1 MRRSLYL
8 FLASALL
15 LGACA
20 GGGAGGTAVDIGVW
34 LDQPVSGTILPPGVF
49 VLKAHARHAAGR
61 GITRIEF
68 LVNGLPIGAIATDS
82 AAPLAYGETNWN
94 ATIPGEYTVVARAYA
109 GNRFADSAPAKVCVS
124 REVQA
129 PVVSPTG
136 GCKAPQKLATPVPQA
151 QPTAT
156 AQPAV
161 TLEPTKTPI
170 PPTKTPIPP
179 TKTPIP
185 PTKTPIPPTNTPIPP
200 TATFTP
206 IPKDSTPPQVSITL
220 IEPKSKVLWYRT
232 RGCGSSIL
240 VVEAYVNDEQS
251 GVAEVTLIRSYV
263 GSGAGG
269 ILAPMTPIGGNYY
282 RIEVDVLDEAYTFFG
297 SSGGVLR
304 VVVYARDNAG
314 NSAES
319 AAIDFSVYYCLQ

>member
-1 MRRSLYL
+1 
-8 FLASALL
+8 
-15 LGACA
+15 
-20 GGGAGGTAVDIGVW
+20 
-34 LDQPVSGTILPPGVF
+34 
-49 VLKAHARHAAGR
+49 
-61 GITRIEF
+61 
-68 LVNGLPIGAIATDS
+68 
-82 AAPLAYGETNWN
+82 
-94 ATIPGEYTVVARAYA
+94 VARAYA

-161 TLEPTKTPI
+161 TLE
-170 PPTKTPIPP
+170 PTKTPIPP

>member
-179 TKTPIP
+179 T
-185 PTKTPIPPTNTPIPP
+185 
-200 TATFTP
+200 ATFTP

-263 GSGAGG
+263 GSGAEG

>member
-1 MRRSLYL
+1 
-8 FLASALL
+8 
-15 LGACA
+15 
-20 GGGAGGTAVDIGVW
+20 
-34 LDQPVSGTILPPGVF
+34 

-161 TLEPTKTPI
+161 TLE
-170 PPTKTPIPP
+170 
-179 TKTPIP
+179 

>member
-179 TKTPIP
+179 T
-185 PTKTPIPPTNTPIPP
+185 NTPIPP

>member
-49 VLKAHARHAAGR
+49 VLKAHARHAAGL

-170 PPTKTPIPP
+170 PPTKNPADRDAH
-179 TKTPIP
+179 
-185 PTKTPIPPTNTPIPP
+185 PTNQDAHPADRDAHP
-200 TATFTP
+200 TNQDAHPADGHLYTHSEGFHTAA
-206 IPKDSTPPQVSITL
+206 SID
-220 IEPKSKVLWYRT
+220 YF
-232 RGCGSSIL
+232 
-240 VVEAYVNDEQS
+240 D
-251 GVAEVTLIRSYV
+251 
-263 GSGAGG
+263 
-269 ILAPMTPIGGNYY
+269 
-282 RIEVDVLDEAYTFFG
+282 
-297 SSGGVLR
+297 
-304 VVVYARDNAG
+304 
-314 NSAES
+314 
-319 AAIDFSVYYCLQ
+319 

>member
-68 LVNGLPIGAIATDS
+68 LVNGLLIGAIATDS

-161 TLEPTKTPI
+161 TLE
-170 PPTKTPIPP
+170 
-179 TKTPIP
+179 